1 MTVLARSLLL
11 VAALAAPASA
21 DDMTR
26 VGMQLD
32 LGLPGAAGATLVY
45 RPMWWV
51 RVDGGLAYDYVGY
64 GARAGIKL
72 AASHGFVTPTI
83 GVDAG
88 HFFTGDASEL
98 MATSDPAMQQL
109 LKNAVYD
116 FATAH
121 LGFEIGSQRR
131 FSFYMRGGIS
141 YVAATASGAALTAAL
156 DEQLSDSMLVAR
168 VGDAKLRAVLPS
180 ASVGFNIFFH

>member
-1 MTVLARSLLL
+1 MNALARSLLL

-45 RPMWWV
+45 RPQWWV

-64 GARAGIKL
+64 GARAGLKL
-72 AASHGFVTPTI
+72 AASKGFVTPTL

-98 MATSDPAMQQL
+98 MPSDNPAEQQL

-116 FATAH
+116 FVTAH

-141 YVAATASGAALTAAL
+141 YVSATAKGEPLTALL
-156 DEQLSDSMLVAR
+156 DEQLSDTMLVAH

>member
-1 MTVLARSLLL
+1 MRVLASFVL
-11 VAALAAPASA
+11 VAALAAPAVA
-21 DDMTR
+21 DDLTR

-45 RPMWWV
+45 RPMWWL

-64 GARAGIKL
+64 GARAGLKL
-72 AASHGFVTPTI
+72 APKRGFVTPTL

-98 MATSDPAMQQL
+98 MPTSDPAMQQL
-109 LKNAVYD
+109 LREAVYD
-116 FATAH
+116 FASAH
-121 LGFEIGSQRR
+121 LGLEIGSQRR
-131 FSFYMRGGIS
+131 FSFYLRGGIS
-141 YVAATASGAALTAAL
+141 YVAATANGAALTAAL
-156 DEQLSDSMLVAR
+156 DEQLTDTMLVAR

-180 ASVGFNIFFH
+180 ASVGFNVFFH